1 MITDMT
7 VGSPRRIL
15 FRFCLPMLASVAFQ
29 QFYGMVDSIVV
40 GKCSPDPVIADNA
53 VAAVGVS
60 VPVTLVFMAIAT
72 GANIGCSVLISQLF
86 GAKNYKNMRTAV
98 HTSVIAVLTASLL
111 LTAAGL
117 IFARPLLELLGTP
130 PEIMADSLA
139 YLNIY
144 TGSLFFLFLY
154 NICTGVFTA
163 LGDSK
168 TPLYFLIFSSLT
180 NIALDLL
187 FVLSFG
193 WGVPGVAWATFIAQT
208 LSAILSF
215 FALNRRLRRFSYEG
229 KAQAFSAAMLKKVLV
244 FAIPSILQQSFVAVG
259 NLAIQSLINGYGA
272 SVIAGFSA
280 ALKLNTFAVTCYTT
294 VSGGVSS
301 FTAQNIGARR
311 YARVPQGLRAGV
323 FLLLLLVTPIALVF
337 FFFAPQSV
345 GLILNAESTEAMEAG
360 AVFMR
365 WVAPFYF
372 VIALKIVIDGILRG
386 SGALRYFMISTFI
399 DLVIRVALS
408 FLLTDSAGY
417 MSIVYAWV
425 IGWVVAAALAVL
437 FYRLGVWKKR
447 LPPADEAECIQTD
460 C

>member
-1 MITDMT
+1 
-7 VGSPRRIL
+7 
-15 FRFCLPMLASVAFQ
+15 
-29 QFYGMVDSIVV
+29 
-40 GKCSPDPVIADNA
+40 
-53 VAAVGVS
+53 
-60 VPVTLVFMAIAT
+60 
-72 GANIGCSVLISQLF
+72 
-86 GAKNYKNMRTAV
+86 
-98 HTSVIAVLTASLL
+98 
-111 LTAAGL
+111 
-117 IFARPLLELLGTP
+117 
-130 PEIMADSLA
+130 
-139 YLNIY
+139 
-144 TGSLFFLFLY
+144 
-154 NICTGVFTA
+154 
-163 LGDSK
+163 
-168 TPLYFLIFSSLT
+168 
-180 NIALDLL
+180 
-187 FVLSFG
+187 
-193 WGVPGVAWATFIAQT
+193 
-208 LSAILSF
+208 
-215 FALNRRLRRFSYEG
+215 
-229 KAQAFSAAMLKKVLV
+229 MLKKVLV
-244 FAIPSILQQSFVAVG
+244 FAVPSILQQSFVAVG

-311 YARVPQGLRAGV
+311 YERVPQGFRAGV

-345 GLILNAESTEAMEAG
+345 GLILNADSTDAIAAG
-360 AVFMR
+360 AIFMR

-447 LPPADEAECIQTD
+447 LPPADEAEGIQTD